1 MTQKQESRHRHG
13 GREERAAA
21 AVTDARFITDRA
33 GLEAAMQ
40 ACAEARVIGLDTEF
54 VRERT
59 FYARPGLLQIS
70 DGHHVW
76 LLDPIEL
83 PAMPELAEVL
93 VDERITKVLHS
104 VGEDLEILETVT
116 GALPRPLFDTQLAA
130 ATLGEPLQTRY
141 EHLVANTFGVE
152 LPGGKARNN
161 WCRRPLAADLL
172 EYAAQ
177 DVIWL
182 PQLCAE
188 LSARLADAGRLDWL
202 EEDCERLVERARNA
216 SAVNPLSRIKGAGR
230 LADAALAR
238 LETLADWREEQARE
252 RDLPRRF
259 VLDDATLI
267 DLARTAEA
275 QDDHQA
281 VASLPNREQ
290 ARYGESLLEA
300 LKKADAAA
308 FERPMWIDSLEPAER
323 ETLRSLQQAVGAVAG
338 ELGVEPALIASK
350 RELTRLVRGEHPD
363 WLDGWRGRVLDGRL
377 EVASDTISP
386 SSSAPR

>member
-13 GREERAAA
+13 GHEQRAAA

-40 ACAEARVIGLDTEF
+40 ACAKARIIGLDTEF

-59 FYARPGLLQIS
+59 FYARPGLIQVS
-70 DGHHVW
+70 DGQQVW

-83 PAMPELAEVL
+83 PAMPELADVL

-104 VGEDLEILETVT
+104 VGEDLEILDTVA

-141 EHLVANTFGVE
+141 EHLVANIFGVD

-188 LSARLADAGRLDWL
+188 LTARLADTGRLDWL
-202 EEDCERLVERARNA
+202 EEDCERLVERARDG
-216 SAVNPLSRIKGAGR
+216 SAVKPLSRIKGAGR
-230 LADAALAR
+230 LSDAALAR
-238 LETLADWREEQARE
+238 LDALADWREEQARE

-259 VLDDATLI
+259 VLDDATLLG
-267 DLARTAEA
+267 LARTAED
-275 QDDHQA
+275 QGDRQA
-281 VASLPNREQ
+281 VASLPQKEQ
-290 ARYGESLLEA
+290 ARYGKSLLEA
-300 LKKADAAA
+300 LKNADTGS
-308 FERPMWIDSLEPAER
+308 FERPEWIDALEPEER
-323 ETLRSLQQAVGAVAG
+323 ESLRSLQQAVGVIAE
-338 ELGVEPALIASK
+338 ELGLEPALIASK

-377 EVASDTISP
+377 TDASDTISP
-386 SSSAPR
+386 SDSAPR

>member
-1 MTQKQESRHRHG
+1 MTQYQEPRHHHG
-13 GREERAAA
+13 GREERTVE
-21 AVTDARFITDRA
+21 AVADARFITDRA

-40 ACAEARVIGLDTEF
+40 ACTKARVIGLDTEF

-59 FYARPGLLQIS
+59 FYARPGLIQVS
-70 DGHHVW
+70 DGNQVW

-104 VGEDLEILETVT
+104 VGEDLEILDTVT

-141 EHLVANTFGVE
+141 EHLVANTFGVD

-188 LSARLADAGRLDWL
+188 LSVRLADAGRLDWL
-202 EEDCERLVERARNA
+202 EEDCKRLVERARDG
-216 SAVNPLSRIKGAGR
+216 STVKPLSRIKGAGR

-238 LETLADWREEQARE
+238 LDALADWREEKARE

-259 VLDDATLI
+259 VLDDAALI

-275 QDDHQA
+275 QGDRQA
-281 VASLPNREQ
+281 IASLPQREQ

-300 LKKADAAA
+300 LKNADAET
-308 FERPMWIDSLEPAER
+308 FERPKWIDPLEPEER
-323 ETLRSLQQAVGAVAG
+323 ESLRSLQQAVGVIAE

-350 RELTRLVRGEHPD
+350 RELTRLVRSEHPD

-377 EVASDTISP
+377 ADASDTISP
-386 SSSAPR
+386 SDSAPR